1 MDWDKL
7 RVFHAVAVA
16 GGFTHAEEILHISHS
31 SISRHVNQLERD
43 LKATLFHRHPRG
55 IHLTGAGEMLF
66 EAVKDIYSKLD
77 HTQNRIIDSSNMPRG
92 PLRIALAYGFGG
104 VWITQQIKGFCEAY
118 PEMEIH
124 LLYQEKM
131 ADLSM
136 GEADIGIRTVKADHG
151 DLIYTPFMNF
161 RYGFYAAKE
170 YLDKKGT
177 PKKIEDFVHHDML
190 ALDLTSELPVRY
202 FNWYLKYKDMNIN
215 PILYVN
221 SAYAMYLAIQ
231 NGMGI
236 GVISGL
242 MSYNEKNVKEVKIES
257 ESHFDLQSYFAYPV
271 ELRKTERVRVFI
283 EYMTQ
288 KARLDGWM
296 S

>member
-16 GGFTHAEEILHISHS
+16 GGFTHAEDILHISHS
-31 SISRHVNQLERD
+31 SISRHVNQLEHD
-43 LKATLFHRHPRG
+43 LNATLFHRHPRG

-66 EAVKDIYSKLD
+66 EAVKDIYNKLD
-77 HTQNRIIDSSNMPRG
+77 HTKNRIIDSSNMPRG
-92 PLRIALAYGFGG
+92 PLKVAIAFGFGG
-104 VWITQQIKGFCEAY
+104 VWITQQMKGFIETY
-118 PEMEIH
+118 PDMEVR
-124 LLYQEKM
+124 LLYQERL

-136 GEADIGIRTVKADHG
+136 GEADVGIRTVKADHG
-151 DLIYTPFMNF
+151 DLIYTPFMNLN
-161 RYGFYAAKE
+161 YGFYASASYLAKN
-170 YLDKKGT
+170 GT
-177 PKKIEDFVHHDML
+177 PTKIEDL
-190 ALDLTSELPVRY
+190 ANHSMIALEPTSKLPVRY
-202 FNWYLKYKDMNIN
+202 FNWYLKYKDIKIT
-215 PILYVN
+215 PVLYVS

-231 NGMGI
+231 NGIGI

-242 MSYNEKNVKEVKIES
+242 MAYNEDDIKKVTIPEES
-257 ESHFDLQSYFAYPV
+257 YFDMQSYFAYPI

-288 KARLDGWM
+288 QARLEGWV